1 MFYSPLS
8 YLEKVTNPTR
18 PSSGRIVH
26 LLRAGLIAG
35 VVVAAAAFPLVAIGG
50 LAAKAGA
57 DMVDKTPADLLASA
71 PAQTSYVYA
80 ADGTTLITT
89 FYEEHR
95 RYVPLVQM
103 SPYIQQAIVAS
114 EDSRFYEHNGVDPKG
129 VVRAFVAN
137 QQAGG
142 VSQGASTLTMQYVR
156 MALRDSAKTPLE
168 IQQATEQT
176 PLRKLRE
183 MRLALDLEKE
193 SSKALIL
200 ERYLNSAYFGHRA
213 YGIYSASEI
222 FFSKL
227 PKDLT
232 PVEAATLAGLVKA
245 PTAYDP
251 ASSDRK
257 AATDRRNYVLDRMHA
272 MGYLSPQA
280 TATAMA
286 EPIQLRLSNPPND
299 CMSVPE
305 EQNSWG
311 FFCDYL
317 KAWWS
322 AQPAFGAN
330 PLERLDKL
338 RRGGYTIITSLDP
351 KIHEAAERRVMTEE
365 SAGSPFAHGLVA
377 VEPGTGYV
385 RSMAVNRVYSL
396 DQSENGAHSDPSR
409 RGQMKGNYPNTVVPL
424 LGGGD
429 LPGYQ
434 AGSTFKMF
442 TMVAAL
448 DAGLGLGTA
457 FDSPHRIVSI
467 YPDGSGGP
475 TDCGGFWC
483 PSNASGAMSGRQ
495 TMWSG
500 FGKSVNTYF
509 VWLEQQVGAE
519 NVVRLAERLGL
530 QWRTDIDKRQ
540 ASPSQANKWGS
551 FTLGVSDV
559 TPLEMANAYATIAA
573 DGRFCEALPVVS
585 ITSPDGTPA
594 TYRSGSG
601 MDLVIAQPRCNQEID
616 PDAARA
622 ATDAARCPTGDTP
635 ARGSCGGWST
645 ADRVRGIVGR
655 PVAGKTGTTDSDR
668 AAWFVAY
675 TPELAVASF
684 LSDPDSPMNPV
695 GSGQAN
701 KPIDA
706 VAGFLKDALKD
717 QPVRQFNPP
726 SAEISA

>member
-1 MFYSPLS
+1 M
-8 YLEKVTNPTR
+8 TNPTH
-18 PSSGRIVH
+18 PTPGRAVP
-26 LLRAGLIAG
+26 LLRAGVISG
-35 VVVAAAAFPLVAIGG
+35 VVVAAALFPFAAAAG

-57 DMVDKTPADLLASA
+57 EMVDKTPADLLASA

-95 RYVPLVQM
+95 RYVPLSQI
-103 SPYIQQAIVAS
+103 SPYMQQAIVAA
-114 EDSRFYEHNGVDPKG
+114 EDTRFYEHSGVDPKG
-129 VVRAFVAN
+129 VIRAFVAN

-156 MALRDSAKTPLE
+156 MALRDAAKTPIE
-168 IQQATEQT
+168 VRRATEQT
-176 PLRKLRE
+176 SLRKLRE
-183 MRLALDLEKE
+183 IRLAIDLEKE
-193 SSKALIL
+193 TTKDEIL

-213 YGIYSASEI
+213 YGIYAAAEI
-222 FFSKL
+222 FFSKR
-227 PKDLT
+227 PSDLT

-251 ASSDRK
+251 ASSDQK
-257 AATDRRNYVLDRMHA
+257 AATERRNYVLERMRE
-272 MGYLSPQA
+272 MGYLSA
-280 TATAMA
+280 RDTAAAQA
-286 EPIQLRLSNPPND
+286 EPIRLRLSNPPND

-305 EQNSWG
+305 EHNGWG

-317 KAWWS
+317 KAWWA
-322 AQPAFGAN
+322 AQPAFGRN
-330 PLERLDKL
+330 SLERLDRL
-338 RRGGYTIITSLDP
+338 RRGGYIIVTSLDP
-351 KIHEAAERRVMTEE
+351 RLQEIAERQVLADEWTR
-365 SAGSPFAHGLVA
+365 SPFAHGLVA

-396 DQSENGAHSDPSR
+396 DQSNNGPHSDPSKR
-409 RGQMKGNYPNTVVPL
+409 ARMKGNYPNTVVPL

-442 TMVAAL
+442 TMLAAL
-448 DAGLGLGTA
+448 DAGLPLSTSYNA
-457 FDSPHRIVSI
+457 PHRIVSI

-475 TDCGGFWC
+475 TDCGGYWC
-483 PSNASGAMSGRQ
+483 PSNASGAMSGVQ

-509 VWLEQQVGAE
+509 VWLMQQVGAE

-530 QWRTDIDKRQ
+530 RWRTEVDKRH
-540 ASPSQANKWGS
+540 ASPDFANRWGS
-551 FTLGVSDV
+551 FTLGVSDA
-559 TPLEMANAYATIAA
+559 TPLEMANAYAAVAA
-573 DGRFCEALPVVS
+573 EGRFCEALPVLS
-585 ITSPDGTPA
+585 ITKPDGTPA
-594 TYRSGSG
+594 TYRTDSG
-601 MDLVIAQPRCNQEID
+601 MDLQIALPRCRQAVS

-645 ADRVRGIVGR
+645 ADFVRATVGR

-668 AAWFVAY
+668 AAWFVGF
-675 TPELAVASF
+675 TPELSVASF
-684 LSDPDSPMNPV
+684 LSDPDSPMNAV
-695 GSGQAN
+695 GEGQSN
-701 KPIDA
+701 KPIHA
-706 VAGFLKDALKD
+706 VAGYLREALKD

-726 SAEISA
+726 SDEMTG

>member
-1 MFYSPLS
+1 M
-8 YLEKVTNPTR
+8 TNPTR
-18 PSSGRIVH
+18 SASGRVVS

-35 VVVAAAAFPLVAIGG
+35 VVVAAALFPIAAVGG

-57 DMVDKTPADLLASA
+57 ELVDKTPADLLASA

-80 ADGTTLITT
+80 NDGTTLLTT

-95 RYVPLVQM
+95 RYVPLAQI
-103 SPYIQQAIVAS
+103 SPYMQQAIVAA
-114 EDSRFYEHNGVDPKG
+114 EDTRFFEHGGVDPKG
-129 VVRAFVAN
+129 IIRAFVAN

-156 MALRDSAKTPLE
+156 MALRDSAKTPIE
-168 IQQATEQT
+168 VRQATEQT
-176 PLRKLRE
+176 SLRKLRE
-183 MRLALDLEKE
+183 MRLAIDLEKE
-193 SSKALIL
+193 TSKEQIL

-227 PKDLT
+227 PGDLT

-245 PTAYDP
+245 PTSYDP
-251 ASSDRK
+251 ASSDQK
-257 AATDRRNYVLDRMHA
+257 AATDRRNYVLDRMRE
-272 MGYLSPQA
+272 MGFLSPQDTSA
-280 TATAMA
+280 SQA
-286 EPIQLRLSNPPND
+286 EPIRLRLSSPPND

-305 EQNSWG
+305 EHNGWG

-317 KAWWS
+317 KAWWA

-330 PLERLDKL
+330 SLERLDRL

-351 KIHEAAERRVMTEE
+351 KLQEMAEHRVVADE
-365 SAGSPFAHGLVA
+365 SSGSPFAHGLVA
-377 VEPGTGYV
+377 VEPGTGHV

-396 DQSENGAHSDPSR
+396 DQSENGPHSNPSLR
-409 RGQMKGNYPNTVVPL
+409 SRLKGNYPNTVVPL

-442 TMVAAL
+442 TMLAAL
-448 DAGLGLGTA
+448 DAGLPLSTA
-457 FDSPHRIVSI
+457 FNSPHRFVSK

-475 TDCGGFWC
+475 TDCGGFYC
-483 PSNASGAMSGRQ
+483 PSNASGAMSGLQ

-509 VWLEQQVGAE
+509 IWLQQTVGAE

-540 ASPSQANKWGS
+540 ASPDQANRWGS

-559 TPLEMANAYATIAA
+559 TPLEMANAYAAIAA
-573 DGRFCEALPVVS
+573 DGQFCEALPVQS
-585 ITSPDGTPA
+585 ITNPDGTPT
-594 TYRSGSG
+594 TYRSGAG
-601 MDLVIAQPRCNQEID
+601 MDLEIAQPRCSQEVS

-645 ADRVRGIVGR
+645 ADRVRGMVGR

-668 AAWFVAY
+668 AAWFVGY

-684 LSDPDSPMNPV
+684 LSDPDSPMNAV
-695 GSGQAN
+695 GEGQSN

-706 VAGFLKDALKD
+706 VGGFLRDALKD
-717 QPVRQFNPP
+717 QPVRQFTPP
-726 SAEISA
+726 SDAIVS